1 MPLIELK
8 GVSKTYYIGG
18 KIPVQGLRDVSL
30 KIEPGEFVAIMGPS
44 GSGKSTLLAILGLL
58 DRPDSGNYTLLGKE
72 ISHLSEQETACLRN
86 RLFGFVFQ
94 AFNLLPR
101 LDIVANTMLP
111 FVYCAGVSAGS
122 RETAKELLKRV
133 GLGDRLRHRPNELSG
148 GQQQRAALA
157 RALANKPLVILADEP
172 TGNLDSK
179 STQEIIEL
187 FKEINRQGNTI
198 IMVTHEPPLAGEAS
212 RVITLSDGRIVSDEK
227 RKEPA
232 RAAADS
238 LPEMKPRGSNIFSLR
253 RLANYFHEAYL
264 SLLTSKLRSFL
275 SILGVVIGVAAVIAM
290 LAVGSG
296 AQRQVERSLAAL
308 GTNLLSVRTSF
319 RQAGISLGTDSV
331 TRFTL
336 TDLEA
341 LKGVE
346 GVRAVVP
353 YVQGRGQVVY
363 QNRNWNTSVYG
374 TSTDYPGVRDAV
386 PAAGRFFTQTEEH
399 MRSKVAVLGVEVAKQ
414 LFPDENPL
422 GKWIKINRVN
432 FQVIGVLPEKGARGF
447 QNVDDQILM
456 PLSTAMHRLL
466 GRDYINYFDIQARSA
481 EDMTAVQEEI
491 GPLLIKLHRLPPAQ
505 EDVFDV
511 RNMADIQKAASETVR
526 TFSFLLGAIA
536 AVSLLVG
543 GIGIMNIML
552 VMVMERTHEIGLR
565 KALGAENS
573 DIMTQFLVE
582 AVLICVLGGL
592 IGVGVGSA
600 ISFSISAVAGWSV
613 LITAQS
619 VLLAFT
625 FSVLV
630 GVIFGLWP
638 ARRASRLMPIE
649 ALRYE

>member
-1 MPLIELK
+1 MSLIELNK
-8 GVSKTYYIGG
+8 ICKTYYIGG
-18 KIPVQGLRDVSL
+18 KIPVQALKDISL
-30 KIEPGEFVAIMGPS
+30 SIEPGEFIAIMGPS

-58 DRPDSGNYTLLGKE
+58 DRADCGDYALLGKE
-72 ISHLSEQETACLRN
+72 ITHLSERETASLRN

-111 FVYCAGVSAGS
+111 FVYCEGVLVKS
-122 RETAKELLKRV
+122 REIAKELLGRV

-157 RALANKPLVILADEP
+157 RALANRPLVILADEP

-179 STQEIIEL
+179 STGEIISL
-187 FKEINRQGNTI
+187 FKEINQRGNTI
-198 IMVTHEPPLAGEAS
+198 IMVTHESPLAKEAS
-212 RVITLSDGRIVSDEK
+212 RVITLSDGQIISDLK
-227 RKEPA
+227 VKEPA
-232 RAAADS
+232 KGAAVS
-238 LPEMKPRGSNIFSLR
+238 LPKMKPRRLNIFSLG

-296 AQRQVERSLAAL
+296 AQKQIEQSLAAL

-319 RQAGISLGTDSV
+319 RQMGIALAADSV
-331 TRFTL
+331 TRFSL
-336 TDLEA
+336 ADLEA
-341 LKGVE
+341 MKGIE
-346 GVRAVVP
+346 GVKAAVP
-353 YVQGRGQVVY
+353 YVQGRVQVVY

-374 TSTDYPGVRDAV
+374 TSTDYQDVRDSV
-386 PAAGRFFTQTEEH
+386 PNIGRFFTPTEEH
-399 MRSKVAVLGVEVAKQ
+399 LRAKVVVVGTEVARQ
-414 LFPDENPL
+414 LFPNENPL

-432 FQVIGVLPEKGARGF
+432 FQVIGVLPEKGVRGF
-447 QNVDDQILM
+447 QNVDDQIIM
-456 PLSTAMHRLL
+456 PLSTAMNRLL
-466 GRDYINYFDIQARSA
+466 GRDYINYFDVQTRSA
-481 EDMTAVQEEI
+481 KEMTAVQNEI
-491 GPLLIKLHRLPPAQ
+491 GPLLIKLHRLPPSQ
-505 EDVFDV
+505 EDVFEI
-511 RNMADIQKAASETVR
+511 RNMADIQKAASETVQ

-565 KALGAENS
+565 KALGAEDQ
-573 DIMTQFLVE
+573 DILTQFLVE
-582 AVLICVLGGL
+582 AVLICVLGGI
-592 IGVGVGSA
+592 IGIGLGSF
-600 ISFSISAVAGWSV
+600 ISLSISLLAGWSV
-613 LITAQS
+613 LITGRS
-619 VLLAFT
+619 ILLAFT

-630 GVIFGLWP
+630 GIIFGLWP
-638 ARRASRLMPIE
+638 ARRASRLLPIE

>member
-8 GVSKTYYIGG
+8 GISKTYYIGG
-18 KIPVQGLRDVSL
+18 KIPVGALRDVSL

-58 DRPDSGNYTLLGKE
+58 DRPDCGDYSLLGKE
-72 ISHLSEQETACLRN
+72 VSRLSERETACLRN

-101 LDIVANTMLP
+101 LDIVANTILP
-111 FVYCAGVSAGS
+111 FVYCEGIYAGS
-122 RETAKELLKRV
+122 RETAKGILSKV

-157 RALANKPLVILADEP
+157 RALANEPLVILADEP

-179 STQEIIEL
+179 STEEIIAL
-187 FKEINRQGNTI
+187 FKEINQRGNTI
-198 IMVTHEPPLAGEAS
+198 IMVIHEPPLAAEAT
-212 RVITLSDGRIVSDEK
+212 RVITLSDGKIISDEK
-227 RKEPA
+227 RTEPTIG
-232 RAAADS
+232 AAVF
-238 LPEMKPRGSNIFSLR
+238 LPELKSRRLKIFSLS

-264 SLLTSKLRSFL
+264 SLLTAKLRSFL

-290 LAVGSG
+290 LAVGTG

-319 RQAGISLGTDSV
+319 RQAGISLGADTV
-331 TRFTL
+331 TRFNL
-336 TDLEA
+336 ADLEA
-341 LKGVE
+341 LKGIE
-346 GVRAVVP
+346 GVKAVVP
-353 YVQGRGQVVY
+353 YVQGRGQAVY
-363 QNRNWNTSVYG
+363 QNRNWNTSIVG
-374 TSTDYPGVRDAV
+374 TSIDYSAVRDAL
-386 PAAGRFFTQTEEH
+386 PTEGRFFTQTEDH
-399 MRSKVAVLGVEVAKQ
+399 MRSKVAVLGVEVARQ
-414 LFPDENPL
+414 LFPDENPI

-432 FQVIGVLPEKGARGF
+432 FQVIGILPEKGARGF
-447 QNVDDQILM
+447 QNVDDQIIM

-466 GRDYINYFDIQARSA
+466 GRDYINNFDVQARSK
-481 EDMTAVQEEI
+481 EDITGVQDEI
-491 GPLLIKLHRLPPAQ
+491 GPLLVKLHRLPPSQ
-505 EDVFDV
+505 SDVIDV
-511 RNMADIQKAASETVR
+511 RNMADIQKAASEAMQ

-552 VMVMERTHEIGLR
+552 VSVMERTHEIGLR
-565 KALGAENS
+565 KALGAEND

-592 IGVGVGSA
+592 IGIGVGSL
-600 ISFSISAVAGWSV
+600 ISLGISTVAGWSV
-613 LITAQS
+613 FITAQS

-638 ARRASRLMPIE
+638 ARRASQLMPIE